1 MKNNTEL
8 SLVIENKIPKYLE
21 DIQEET
27 PWDFLN
33 EVLYNLCKKNPEH
46 DDAKIILSKTLIIGR
61 VYAAALERNAI
72 KKKNREIVVP
82 LTDEIESSLGDDF
95 YLGRVVPCFKSFF
108 NRKEIK
114 ALVNNISNK
123 PSRHDALQLQCK
135 FATEIKELK
144 KGGKTSFSSKYLH
157 FHFPKQFYI
166 YDSRAQK
173 ALPHLKLYIERKI
186 GESISYNKYALN
198 ENEIQDKNREYV
210 EFENKCHALKYE
222 LARLKINCTN
232 RQFDR
237 VLLLIANS
245 LIRHETKRKR
255 KPKSVKK

>member
-1 MKNNTEL
+1 MLNNDEL
-8 SLVIENKIPKYLE
+8 SLIMDNEIPKYLE
-21 DIQEET
+21 DIQNNT

-72 KKKNREIVVP
+72 KKKNRETVVA

-95 YLGRVVPCFKSFF
+95 YLEQVVPRFKSFF
-108 NRKEIK
+108 NREEIK
-114 ALVNNISNK
+114 ALLNNISDK
-123 PSRHDALQLQCK
+123 LSRRDALQLQSK

-157 FHFPKQFYI
+157 FHFPNQFYI

-173 ALPHLKLYIERKI
+173 ALPYLKLYIESKLGKNI
-186 GESISYNKYALN
+186 TYNMCALH
-198 ENEIQDKNREYV
+198 ENEIQDKNIEYI
-210 EFENKCHALKYE
+210 EFENKCHALKHE
-222 LARLKINCTN
+222 LARMKINCTN

-245 LIRHETKRKR
+245 IIRYETKRKR
-255 KPKSVKK
+255 QSKSV